1 MAWTND
7 MVDMFGNHSMSTAG
21 LKLATM
27 TGANSCMIGNLQLT
41 SADLLFADHLLQT
54 KCVKVSEVAPKDGG
68 TCTDKSSYMTALKA
82 GDTVL
87 VYQLSD
93 SKFLV
98 IERMV
103 SG

>member
-1 MAWTND
+1 
-7 MVDMFGNHSMSTAG
+7 MVDMFGKQGMSAANM
-21 LKLATM
+21 KLATM

-41 SADLLFADHLLQT
+41 SADLMFADHLLQT

-68 TCTDKSSYMTALKA
+68 ACTDKSAYMTALKA

-103 SG
+103 SV

>member
-1 MAWTND
+1 MAWMND
-7 MVDMFGNHSMSTAG
+7 MVDMFGNQQTATG

-27 TGANSCMIGNLQLT
+27 TGPNTCMIGNLQLT
-41 SADLLFADHLLQT
+41 STDLMIADHLLYT

-68 TCTDKSSYMTALKA
+68 ACTDKSSYMSALKA

-93 SKFLV
+93 SKFLI

-103 SG
+103 NA